1 MSMDYGS
8 FGTALTAARGG
19 NAPLLGASFG
29 AIRLMTLTGEASEH
43 APGGLV
49 VIHKRNNAIFDI
61 ERFIVQ

>member
-8 FGTALTAARGG
+8 FGTALTAARAS
-19 NAPLLGASFG
+19 NAPLMGATFG

-49 VIHKRNNAIFDI
+49 VIRKRNNAIFDI
-61 ERFIVQ
+61 EHFIAQ